1 MIRRASA
8 DLFPAH
14 GSCPTSTLNRPN
26 RKQRPPSK
34 AYRSIGLALLSF
46 GLAPLLV
53 FALPI
58 AAGAAPIV
66 FEGFGA
72 DAAAIQASVDAFR
85 AALGNPNNGNAPGPL
100 ANGRREINWDGG
112 GQATTISPTPF
123 NGFQNIRGALFTT
136 SGTGFVQAP
145 PSGLAADPTF
155 GNPTYAGF
163 DVLSSARL
171 FSPIGST
178 LTNVT
183 FSVPG
188 TNGGTPA
195 TVTGFGAV
203 FSDVDASA
211 NASLSFVNANGAS
224 LGTFFV
230 PTANNGLSFL
240 GLLFPG
246 EAISQIQIISGNV
259 PLGPGETGAI
269 DIIVMD
275 DFLYSEPAVVPEPA
289 TLLLL
294 GVTAAGLGVA
304 RSRRGRRK
312 QQP

>member
-1 MIRRASA
+1 MILQASA
-8 DLFPAH
+8 VVFSAQCSD
-14 GSCPTSTLNRPN
+14 PTTLNRPK
-26 RKQRPPSK
+26 RKRSTTK
-34 AYRSIGLALLSF
+34 ARRSIGLALLSVA
-46 GLAPLLV
+46 LAPLFV
-53 FALPI
+53 CTLPI
-58 AAGAAPIV
+58 TAGAAPIV

-72 DAAAIQASVDAFR
+72 DAAAIQASVDGFR

-112 GQATTISPTPF
+112 GQATTTSSTPF
-123 NGFQNIRGALFTT
+123 NGFQNNRGALFAT

-155 GNPTYAGF
+155 GNPTYGGF
-163 DVLSSARL
+163 DVFSSARL

-183 FSVPG
+183 FSIPG
-188 TNGGTPA
+188 TNGGASA

-203 FSDVDASA
+203 FSDVDSPA
-211 NASLSFVNANGAS
+211 NASLSFVNANGVS

-246 EAISQIQIISGNV
+246 EAISQVQIISGNV
-259 PLGPGETGAI
+259 PLGPSETGAI

-275 DFLYSEPAVVPEPA
+275 DFLYSEPAAVPEPA
-289 TLLLL
+289 TLLLF

-304 RSRRGRRK
+304 YSKRGRRK